1 VKEKIIDSNSKL
13 EEAKRIVVAKRELYL
28 DADSQFKSMLKLK
41 GKQKELHLEAETK
54 KEEMQLEDIISSRFV
69 FNQSTSNCS

>member
-13 EEAKRIVVAKRELYL
+13 EEAKRIVIAKRELYL
-28 DADSQFKSMLKLK
+28 EADSQFKSMLKLK
-41 GKQKELHLEAETK
+41 EKQKEMHIEAEIK

-69 FNQSTSNCS
+69 FNHSTSKCS